1 MKCLA
6 KSGFADKFAF
16 LEFTVEIISEIFALI
31 LSSSDENDSISEE
44 IRELDEKYEKLTV
57 ELNKHKEELIKCETE
72 EKLTEAENIKILISE
87 LQLEIDQ
94 LNEKINSNTFSQSS
108 QSSQKSLP
116 SFVVIFRSYIVINE

>member
-44 IRELDEKYEKLTV
+44 IRELDEKYEKLTA
-57 ELNKHKEELIKCETE
+57 ELNKHKEELIKCEAE
-72 EKLTEAENIKILISE
+72 EKLTEAENVKILMSE

-116 SFVVIFRSYIVINE
+116 SFVVIFLSYIVINE